1 MDLSG
6 VIFVALALAWAVYL
20 IPKALQQHD
29 ELARTRSVESFSSRL
44 RVLGARGRAGDDVV
58 VEEDVAV
65 AAVAETVVRVPALTR
80 AAARGAAARR
90 RRVLAVLTVL
100 LVATVA
106 LAAFSVVGWWAVA
119 IPAAMIVLFL
129 LVARLSVRRQQARFA
144 APAVTASRAPAPV
157 ESVEDDD
164 SEDSEDSE
172 DTVGVARADLAA
184 AGLGEQPL
192 ADEGSL
198 WDPLPVTLPTYVTKP
213 AARRTVR
220 TIELTRR
227 EVTSSGHDAADTA
240 LVRDATATKGSAE
253 DAGVAEVTEQR
264 RAAGA

>member
-44 RVLGARGRAGDDVV
+44 RVLGARGRGDGDAVV
-58 VEEDVAV
+58 AEDVAV
-65 AAVAETVVRVPALTR
+65 TAVREVVLPAPTLTR
-80 AAARGAAARR
+80 GAARRAAARR
-90 RRVLAVLTVL
+90 RRVLGVLTVL
-100 LVATVA
+100 LLTVVA
-106 LAAFSVVGWWAVA
+106 LAACSVLGWWAVA
-119 IPAAMIVLFL
+119 VPATMIVVFL
-129 LVARLSVRRQQARFA
+129 VVARFSVRRQRGRYA
-144 APAVTASRAPAPV
+144 ASAPMPHATASGYSEV
-157 ESVEDDD
+157 VEDD
-164 SEDSEDSE
+164 EAE
-172 DTVGVARADLAA
+172 DTVGVSRADLAA
-184 AGLGEQPL
+184 AGLNAQPV

-227 EVTSSGHDAADTA
+227 EVTSSGHDAADSE
-240 LVRDATATKGSAE
+240 LVREATTTQGEAAV
-253 DAGVAEVTEQR
+253 DDVTEQR

>member
-65 AAVAETVVRVPALTR
+65 TAVAETVVRVPALTR
-80 AAARGAAARR
+80 AAARRAAARR

-100 LVATVA
+100 LVATVV
-106 LAAFSVVGWWAVA
+106 LAGFSVVGWWAVA

-144 APAVTASRAPAPV
+144 APAVTASRAAAPV
-157 ESVEDDD
+157 EAVEDD
-164 SEDSEDSE
+164 DSEDSE

>member
-44 RVLGARGRAGDDVV
+44 RVLGARGRAADDVV

-65 AAVAETVVRVPALTR
+65 TAVAETVTPAPTLTR
-80 AAARGAAARR
+80 AAARRAAARR
-90 RRVLAVLTVL
+90 RRVLGVLTVL
-100 LVATVA
+100 LLATVA
-106 LAAFSVVGWWAVA
+106 LAAFSVLGWWAVGV
-119 IPAAMIVLFL
+119 PAAMIVLFL
-129 LVARLSVRRQQARFA
+129 VVARVSVRRQRAGYA
-144 APAVTASRAPAPV
+144 GSAGAPAPAPAPV
-157 ESVEDDD
+157 AAASEAVEDDGA
-164 SEDSEDSE
+164 E
-172 DTVGVARADLAA
+172 DTVGVSRADLAA
-184 AGLGEQPL
+184 AGLGEQPI

-227 EVTSSGHDAADTA
+227 EVTSSGHDAADSE
-240 LVRDATATKGSAE
+240 LVRESTAVKDA
-253 DAGVAEVTEQR
+253 AEVVEVAEQR